1 MAAARANGASCV
13 AAGAV
18 SIIAPMFSRLLT
30 SVGQLV
36 LPVHCAACGAAAPT
50 DRRWPLC
57 EACGR
62 EMADLI
68 ASPYC
73 PLCGRRA
80 GPHTVGPDGCMFCR
94 KYPVRFSAA
103 VRVGPYEGP
112 LKALI
117 LRCKYERRPAIAGAV
132 GRLLRERLALA
143 PWADQVDLV
152 VPVPLHWSRQISR
165 GFNQALA
172 VARHLA
178 GAAPKARGVS
188 SRLLRRTRPTPHQTD
203 LPAARRRKNVRSAF
217 AARGKRDAI
226 KGKGVL
232 LVDDV
237 MTSGTTIGECTR
249 VLRRAGAR
257 DVYVAVV
264 ATADYDEV
272 GPW

>member
-1 MAAARANGASCV
+1 ML
-13 AAGAV
+13 
-18 SIIAPMFSRLLT
+18 SRLVT
-30 SVGQLV
+30 AVGQLV
-36 LPVHCAACGAAAPT
+36 LPVHCAACGAPAPP

-57 EACGR
+57 EVCGR

-68 ASPYC
+68 SAPYC

-80 GPHTVGPDGCMFCR
+80 GPYTVGPDGCLFCR
-94 KYPVRFSAA
+94 AYPVRFRGA

-112 LKALI
+112 LKTLI
-117 LRCKYERRPAIAGAV
+117 LRCKYERRVAIAGAL
-132 GRLLRERLALA
+132 GGLLRERLALA
-143 PWADQVDLV
+143 PWADQVDLIA
-152 VPVPLHWSRQISR
+152 PVPLHWTRGIRR
-165 GFNQALA
+165 GFNQAAVLA
-172 VARHLA
+172 RELA
-178 GAAPKARGVS
+178 AAAPKAGGVS
-188 SRLLRRTRPTPHQTD
+188 SRLLRRTRQTPHQTD
-203 LPAARRRKNVRSAF
+203 LPAARRRKNVHGAF
-217 AARGKRDAI
+217 AARGSKDAL

>member
-1 MAAARANGASCV
+1 MLSW
-13 AAGAV
+13 
-18 SIIAPMFSRLLT
+18 LLT

-36 LPVHCAACGAAAPT
+36 LPVHCAACGAPAPT

-57 EACGR
+57 EVCGR

-68 ASPYC
+68 AAPYC

-80 GPHTVGPDGCMFCR
+80 GPYTVGPDGCLFCR
-94 KYPVRFSAA
+94 KFPVRFSAA

-112 LKALI
+112 LKTLI
-117 LRCKYERRPAIAGAV
+117 LRCKDERRTAIAGAL
-132 GRLLRERLALA
+132 GRLLRERLALV

-152 VPVPLHWSRQISR
+152 VPVPLHWARRIGR
-165 GFNQALA
+165 GFNQAALLA
-172 VARHLA
+172 REPAA
-178 GAAPKARGVS
+178 AAPKAKGVS
-188 SRLLRRTRPTPHQTD
+188 TRLLRRTRPTPHQMN
-203 LPAARRRKNVRSAF
+203 LPAAQRRKNVRGAF
-217 AARGKRDAI
+217 VARGAKDAL

-257 DVYVAVV
+257 DVYVAVA

>member
-1 MAAARANGASCV
+1 ML
-13 AAGAV
+13 
-18 SIIAPMFSRLLT
+18 SRLLT

-36 LPVHCAACGAAAPT
+36 LPVHCAACGAPAPT

-57 EACGR
+57 EVCGR

-68 ASPYC
+68 TAPYC

-80 GPHTVGPDGCMFCR
+80 GPYTVGPEGCLFCR
-94 KYPVRFSAA
+94 KFPVRFSAA
-103 VRVGPYEGP
+103 VRVGPYGGP
-112 LKALI
+112 LKTLI
-117 LRCKYERRPAIAGAV
+117 LRCKYERRTAIAGAL

-152 VPVPLHWSRQISR
+152 VPVPLHWARRIGR
-165 GFNQALA
+165 GFNQAALLA
-172 VARHLA
+172 RELA
-178 GAAPKARGVS
+178 AAAPKAKGVS
-188 SRLLRRTRPTPHQTD
+188 TRLLRRTRPTPHQTN
-203 LPAARRRKNVRSAF
+203 LPAPQRRKNVRGAF
-217 AARGKRDAI
+217 VARGANDAL

-257 DVYVAVV
+257 DVYVAVA

-272 GPW
+272 GLW

>member
-1 MAAARANGASCV
+1 ML
-13 AAGAV
+13 
-18 SIIAPMFSRLLT
+18 SRLLV

-36 LPVHCAACGAAAPT
+36 LPVHCAACGAPAPT

-57 EACGR
+57 DVCGR

-68 ASPYC
+68 AAPYC

-80 GPHTVGPDGCMFCR
+80 GPYTVGPDGCLFCR

-112 LKALI
+112 LKTLI
-117 LRCKYERRPAIAGAV
+117 LRCKEERRVAIAERLL

-143 PWADQVDLV
+143 PWADQVDRI
-152 VPVPLHWSRQISR
+152 VPVPLHWTRRIGR
-165 GFNQALA
+165 GFNQAGLLA
-172 VARHLA
+172 WEVA
-178 GAAPKARGVS
+178 GAAPKAKGIS
-188 SRLLRRTRPTPHQTD
+188 ARLLRRTRPTPHQTS
-203 LPAARRRKNVRSAF
+203 LPSAQRQKNVRGAF
-217 AARGKRDAI
+217 AARAANDAL

-237 MTSGTTIGECTR
+237 MTSGTTIGECAR
-249 VLRRAGAR
+249 VLKGAGAR